1 VTVYLGLRSCLAS
14 TASSRPLIRTCVL
27 LGKTCLTGKIHIASI
42 EGVDH
47 EDVLRDALCLCK
59 YKYGLA
65 HSTIQVA
72 KDIHL
77 L

>member
-1 VTVYLGLRSCLAS
+1 
-14 TASSRPLIRTCVL
+14 L